1 MAQKQFYCPACK
13 KKTST
18 SERGILLHFRQ
29 ALSGFDPTWN
39 PPNLHIKWARNNGIK
54 VGAEGY
60 LFNFDK
66 LNDILRQELGKQ

>member
-1 MAQKQFYCPACK
+1 MAQKQFYCPACN
-13 KKTST
+13 KKTSA

-29 ALSGFDPTWN
+29 ALSGADPTWS

-54 VGAEGY
+54 VAAEGY

-66 LNDILRQELGKQ
+66 LNDILRQELSKQ

>member
-1 MAQKQFYCPACK
+1 MVKKQFHCPACK
-13 KKTST
+13 NTKST
-18 SERGILLHFRQ
+18 SEKGILLHFRQ
-29 ALSGFDPTWN
+29 ALSGFDPTWT

-66 LNDILRQELGKQ
+66 LNDILRQGLSKQ